1 MDYATDKKTF
11 HNDIYKNMTLR
22 EELEHRF
29 EQYEDEKKM
38 NELYD
43 KYIKPMEKKENYE
56 KCYYSSQNYDALQ
69 QAKNASFYQN
79 CAIGFNGTDLGLF
92 KNGKTYDTLSG
103 MSGNSEYQCA
113 NYQNMENTGPIP
125 EGIYFINQNRRQNI
139 GMKDA
144 IFGIGKRGGWPGST
158 YAWGMKRAWL
168 EPDQSNEMYGRNKF
182 SIHGGFSKG
191 SAGCIDIPWQ
201 TEKLSNY
208 LDNCQQ
214 RIPVYV
220 KYNRKCW

>member
-1 MDYATDKKTF
+1 
-11 HNDIYKNMTLR
+11 
-22 EELEHRF
+22 
-29 EQYEDEKKM
+29 
-38 NELYD
+38 
-43 KYIKPMEKKENYE
+43 
-56 KCYYSSQNYDALQ
+56 
-69 QAKNASFYQN
+69 
-79 CAIGFNGTDLGLF
+79 
-92 KNGKTYDTLSG
+92 
-103 MSGNSEYQCA
+103 
-113 NYQNMENTGPIP
+113 
-125 EGIYFINQNRRQNI
+125 
-139 GMKDA
+139 MKDA

-168 EPDQSNEMYGRNKF
+168 EPDQSNEMHGRNKF

-201 TEKLSNY
+201 TGKLSNY